1 MSDAFQG
8 AAACGC
14 WAAAMRIISQ
24 TQAPFQTSDNNGNS
38 ASSAQKPANSLKLD
52 DMLTLGRN
60 LVQHWEIL
68 NACPRSE
75 THLIPLTLRFIA
87 DAIGRILELYNAAI
101 ENLVLRAREPP
112 RLGAST
118 TSGWTRARPTGA
130 SMGDSTG
137 NRGRPLHHNGDS
149 PNPGIFFG
157 NLELVGD
164 EEAAIVSLEALRHSI
179 IQLGIMLQD
188 IEEEHS
194 QHLPEEPSD
203 MEHPLREGDLE
214 ELNTKLFRLL
224 GRVHGSDAI

>member
-1 MSDAFQG
+1 
-8 AAACGC
+8 
-14 WAAAMRIISQ
+14 MRIISQ
-24 TQAPFQTSDNNGNS
+24 TQAPFQTSDKNGNS
-38 ASSAQKPANSLKLD
+38 ASSAQKPANSLNLD

-60 LVQHWEIL
+60 LVQHWETL

-75 THLIPLTLRFIA
+75 THLVPVTLRFIA
-87 DAIGRILELYNAAI
+87 DAIGRILELYDAAI
-101 ENLVLRAREPP
+101 EDLESRSRETP
-112 RLGAST
+112 RLGAPT

-130 SMGDSTG
+130 STGDPTG
-137 NRGRPLHHNGDS
+137 DRGRPLDRNGDS
-149 PNPGIFFG
+149 PNPGVFFG

-194 QHLPEEPSD
+194 QHLPEELSD
-203 MEHPLREGDLE
+203 MEHPLREGDLK

-224 GRVHGSDAI
+224 GRVDGSDVI